1 MNSDF
6 YNLVKNSTAH
16 TKSRTDNGNYV
27 IDNPQFLEP
36 LINMSFD
43 IKNKTHIRACNI
55 LEKVVDLQIDA
66 CVPYHNLIFNNLQ
79 LLQNDCAIRPIAR
92 LVMNLVLHGAKSSNY
107 LTNNQLEKIT
117 EACFDWLISDIR
129 MASKVY
135 AMYTLAEI
143 GKKQQWIFLELQQIL
158 SKDAAKQT
166 VGYKAAAIGVL
177 KKIAKN

>member
-1 MNSDF
+1 MNQDL
-6 YNLVKNSTAH
+6 YNLIKKSTAH
-16 TKSRTDNGNYV
+16 KQNR
-27 IDNPQFLEP
+27 IDNAVYMLTNPALIAP
-36 LINMSFD
+36 LIKYCFNVAD
-43 IKNKTHIRACNI
+43 KNHIKACSI
-55 LEKVVDLQIDA
+55 LEKVVDLEIDA

-92 LVMNLVLHGAKSSNY
+92 LVMNLVLHSAKSSNY
-107 LTNNQLEKIT
+107 LPHNQLEKIT

-135 AMYTLAEI
+135 AMYTLSEI